1 MSILQVILLGVIG
14 FFLPHFISL
23 EVVMKYLSSS
33 SPQIMDDAYLMIQ
46 LTLFF
51 VISITSVFFVKIE
64 KSKEKKFNFYSFLVI
79 LFGFLSFLLF
89 FNIAYESVCFYFF
102 NDHFKLLYSEL
113 TTVIPT
119 SDGDVDW
126 VSFGGSI
133 LLFCVLVPICE
144 EVFFRRVIFQL
155 LIINHGFLLSS
166 VVSSVIFGLYHNVF
180 FIPFLISIALSFI
193 YQKFGLVGSIATH
206 AIYNLLVLLVH
217 LVYFKIH
224 DYHLTM
230 ASELN
235 TKTVV
240 PMIVSALL
248 LSLCLVLYRRH
259 PLMQKL

>member
-1 MSILQVILLGVIG
+1 MSILQVIFIGVIG

-33 SPQIMDDAYLMIQ
+33 TPEIMDDAHFMIQ

-51 VISITSVFFVKIE
+51 VISIASVFFVKIE
-64 KSKEKKFNFYSFLVI
+64 KNKEKQFNFYSFFVI

-89 FNIAYESVCFYFF
+89 LNIAYESVCFYFF

-126 VSFGGSI
+126 VSLGESI
-133 LLFCVLVPICE
+133 LLF
-144 EVFFRRVIFQL
+144 
-155 LIINHGFLLSS
+155 
-166 VVSSVIFGLYHNVF
+166 GLYHDVF
-180 FIPFLISIALSFI
+180 LIPFLISIGLSFI

-206 AIYNLLVLLVH
+206 AIYNLLFLLVH

-248 LSLCLVLYRRH
+248 LSLCLVLYRRY
-259 PLMQKL
+259 PLKQKL